1 MNKISNLIIKNKKNL
16 TIINLLFII
25 IAFTL
30 HYGFSQLVIGHILT
44 TTLLITAGILGVL
57 PIAIQAYQSIKVKVI
72 SIDILVTLAVIG
84 AFVIQ
89 NYEEAA
95 IVSFLFL
102 FGNILEQRTL
112 SKTRSA
118 IKDLVDM
125 APESALKLNSL
136 GNFEEVMIEE
146 VEIGDILLVKT
157 GGKVPVDGFVL
168 SGTGYINQASIT
180 GESTLITKI
189 KDSFVYAGT
198 ILENGTLQIKTEKI
212 GEDTTFGKIIEL
224 VEEAQDSKTAAEKFI
239 DQFSKWYTPAVLF
252 LGLLVGIIV
261 GFVNQD
267 WQNGLNIGVTILVL
281 GCPGALVIGV
291 PVSNV
296 AGIGNG
302 AKHGILYKGSEI
314 INILSQIDTFIFD
327 KTGTLTLGNPVV
339 ADKIFYRDINQTTL
353 SYISAVEKESDHPL
367 ARAIIQYI
375 GDNVTSYLVNDTF
388 VEKGLGIKAIV
399 ENHEILIGNLNL
411 MNKEK
416 IEVNQAIFNDHQ
428 NLASLGNSVVMIAID
443 KEIIGI
449 LGIRDQVRPNVNEN
463 MNLLKRLGIK
473 NLIVLSGDN
482 QETVNIIAKEL
493 GLTEAYGHMLPE
505 DKSLFVENLQK
516 LGKKVAF
523 VGDGVNDSPSLAK
536 ANIGIAMGT
545 GTDVAIET
553 SDVVLMNSDFN
564 KLPHALALAK
574 TTVRNM
580 KQNIGIAITVVLAL
594 LTFLAFPWMNMSIGM
609 LVHET
614 SILVVIINGMRLLTY
629 HLKNK
634 KGE

>member
-399 ENHEILIGNLNL
+399 ENHEILIGNLDL

>member
-375 GDNVTSYLVNDTF
+375 GENVTSYHVNDTF

-399 ENHEILIGNLNL
+399 ENHEILIGNLDL

>member
-1 MNKISNLIIKNKKNL
+1 MKKISYFIIKNKTNL
-16 TIINLLFII
+16 TIINLIFII
-25 IAFTL
+25 IAFIL
-30 HYGFSQLVIGHILT
+30 HYGFSQFEIGHIISKTILM
-44 TTLLITAGILGVL
+44 TAGALGVL
-57 PIAIQAYQSIKVKVI
+57 PIAFQAYQSIKVKVI

-84 AFVIQ
+84 AYIIQ

-125 APESALKLNSL
+125 VPISALKQNNL
-136 GNFEEVMIEE
+136 GYFEEVMIEA
-146 VEIGDILLVKT
+146 VEINDILLVKT
-157 GGKVPVDGFVL
+157 GAKVPVDGNVV

-180 GESTLITKI
+180 GESTLIFKE
-189 KDSFVYAGT
+189 KDSYVFAGT
-198 ILENGTLQIKTEKI
+198 ILENGTLQIKTDKV

-224 VEEAQDSKTAAEKFI
+224 VEEAQDSKTAAERFI

-252 LGLLVGIIV
+252 LGMIV
-261 GFVNQD
+261 GVIVGVVNQD
-267 WQNGLNIGVTILVL
+267 WQNGLKIGVTILVL

-302 AKHGILYKGSEI
+302 AKHGILFKGSEI
-314 INILSQIDTFIFD
+314 INTLSQIDTFVFD
-327 KTGTLTLGNPVV
+327 KTGTLTIGNPVV
-339 ADKIFYRDINQTTL
+339 ADKIYYRDINHDLL

-367 ARAIIQYI
+367 AKAITQFI
-375 GDNVTSYLVNDTF
+375 GDNITAYPVTDTF
-388 VEKGLGIKAIV
+388 VEKGLGIKAFV
-399 ENHEILIGNLNL
+399 ENHEILLGNLGL
-411 MNKEK
+411 INKHH
-416 IEVNQAIFNDHQ
+416 IEVNEAVLNDYHT
-428 NLASLGNSVVMIAID
+428 LVSTGSTVVIIVVD
-443 KEIIGI
+443 KAIIGI
-449 LGIRDQVRPNVNEN
+449 LGIRDQVRTDVKK
-463 MNLLKRLGIK
+463 NLILLQRLGIK

-482 QETVNIIAKEL
+482 QETVDKIAKEL
-493 GLTEAYGHMLPE
+493 RLTEAYGHLLPE
-505 DKSLFVENLQK
+505 DKSMFVEKLQK
-516 LGKKVAF
+516 SGKKVAF

-536 ANIGIAMGT
+536 ANIGIAMGS

-564 KLPHALALAK
+564 KLPHAFALAK
-574 TTVRNM
+574 ATVRNM
-580 KQNIGIAITVVLAL
+580 KQNIGIAIIVVLAL

-609 LVHET
+609 LVHEM
-614 SILVVIINGMRLLTY
+614 SILVVIMNGMRLLTY

>member
-399 ENHEILIGNLNL
+399 ENHEILIGNLDL

-609 LVHET
+609 LVHEM